1 MRSTCV
7 LAFQRNQK
15 MSLRLRLFL
24 TAIVLASPL
33 TLCTAKDDPSHAPA
47 QSTYVMT
54 DDDGLMHSYVSFF
67 LAGTSGSGPTL
78 TFQTNVNSGGQGIG
92 GGFFGTPRVNLLHDS
107 SAQCAYASNAGSG
120 DIATFNIQAEQRVGN
135 YFGSATDS
143 GNTNGIGL
151 VLNQNYLYAGYTASN
166 TIGTF
171 AIGSGC
177 QLTFLG
183 DVAAAGLNGGWV
195 GGMAI
200 NGNILVVAY
209 GDGSIQSFNIANGLP
224 MSNNDEQNSSGFA
237 AAYFPEGVDIT
248 QDGHFAIFGDASV
261 PTTVE
266 VSDISSGKLTTTV
279 GYTVGTSFNAVGPG
293 INSASVWLSPDE
305 SLLYIGNSQG
315 NTVTAAFFN
324 KNTGK
329 VSAGC
334 SSAPL
339 KGFYNPWTYV
349 GSLVTRDPTGTG
361 GVLYLAEFA
370 PNGSSIGILEVSSTG
385 TTCTL
390 TEPSTSPVLDPFS
403 GGLLS
408 IQAFPPRPF

>member
-1 MRSTCV
+1 
-7 LAFQRNQK
+7 
-15 MSLRLRLFL
+15 MSFRCRLFL
-24 TAIVLASPL
+24 TAIMLASL
-33 TLCTAKDDPSHAPA
+33 VALCAAKDPSHTPA
-47 QSTYVMT
+47 QSTYVIT
-54 DDDGLMHSYVSFF
+54 NDDGLLHSYISFF

-78 TFQTNVNSGGQGIG
+78 TFQTNVNSGGKGIG

-107 SAQCAYASNAGSG
+107 SAQCAYLSNAGTG
-120 DIATFNIQAEQRVGN
+120 DIASVNIQTQTRVGN
-135 YFGSATDS
+135 FLGSPTDS
-143 GNTNGIGL
+143 GSANGIGIA
-151 VLNQNYLYAGYTASN
+151 LNQNYLYAGYSVSN

-183 DVAAAGLNGGWV
+183 DVSAAGLNGGWI

-200 NGNILVVAY
+200 NGNILVAAY
-209 GDGSIQSFNIANGLP
+209 GDGSIQSFNIANGIP
-224 MSNNDEQNSSGFA
+224 VSNNDEQNSTGFA

-261 PTTVE
+261 PTTIE
-266 VSDISSGKLTTTV
+266 VSDISSGKLAPTV
-279 GYTVGTSFNAVGPG
+279 QYTVGTPTNAVGPG
-293 INSASVWLSPDE
+293 LNSASVWLSPDE

-329 VSAGC
+329 VTPGC
-334 SSAPL
+334 SSPPL
-339 KGFYNPWTYV
+339 NLFYNPWTYV
-349 GSLVTRDPTGTG
+349 GSLVTRDNTGTG

-370 PNGSSIGILEVSSTG
+370 PLGSSIGILQVTSNG

-390 TEPSTSPVLDPFS
+390 TEPSTSPALDSFS

-408 IQAFPPRPF
+408 IQSFPPRLF